1 MRKKKKNVQNIPE
14 KNLTEVAYACDEALS
29 ADDFTWVGQ
38 DVEKGNVIVRDSVSY
53 FKDALRRLFHD
64 KVALTLMII
73 LGIILFMSIVMPMIS
88 QYTMSEIC
96 DSHNLGLMSK
106 DVNGNLHILGTD
118 NFGRDSWTRL
128 WYGGR
133 ISLLIAFVAV
143 GINCVIGI
151 IYGGI
156 SGFIG
161 GWVDNL
167 MMRFVE
173 IVSGIPYLLV
183 VILFMTIMKPSITTI
198 IVAYTLVGWVGMA
211 RLVRGQVMQLKEQEF
226 VISALTMGAG
236 TGRILLRHLVPNTLS
251 VIIVNLT
258 LAIPSA
264 IFTEAYLSFIGLG
277 VPLPQASW
285 GTLANDGIT
294 NFRYYPEQLLVPAI
308 LISLTML
315 GFNLL
320 GDKLRDA
327 FDPKLRR

>member
-1 MRKKKKNVQNIPE
+1 
-14 KNLTEVAYACDEALS
+14 
-29 ADDFTWVGQ
+29 
-38 DVEKGNVIVRDSVSY
+38 
-53 FKDALRRLFHD
+53 
-64 KVALTLMII
+64 
-73 LGIILFMSIVMPMIS
+73 MSIVMPMIS
-88 QYTMSEIC
+88 QYTMSEIS
-96 DSHNLGLMSK
+96 DSHNLGLMSE
-106 DVNGNLHILGTD
+106 DVHGNFHIFGTD
-118 NFGRDSWTRL
+118 NLGRDSWTRL

-143 GINCVIGI
+143 GINCIIGI

-156 SGFIG
+156 SGYLG
-161 GWVDNL
+161 GWVDNI
-167 MMRFVE
+167 MMRIVE

-183 VILFMTIMKPSITTI
+183 VILLMTIMKPSISTI
-198 IVAYTLVGWVGMA
+198 IIAYALVGWVGMA
-211 RLVRGQVMQLKEQEF
+211 RLVRGQVIQLKEQEF
-226 VISALTMGAG
+226 VISARTMGAG
-236 TGRILLRHLVPNTLS
+236 AGRILMRHLVPNTLS

-294 NFRYYPEQLLVPAI
+294 NFRYYPEQLLIPAI